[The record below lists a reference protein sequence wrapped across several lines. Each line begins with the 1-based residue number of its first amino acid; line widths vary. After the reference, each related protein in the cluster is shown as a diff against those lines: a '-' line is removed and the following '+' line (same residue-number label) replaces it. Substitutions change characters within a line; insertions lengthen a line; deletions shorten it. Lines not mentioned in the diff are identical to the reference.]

1 MTGIFFEKLNSDLS
15 LIPVFHDIFLHFT
28 SIIKLILGLYLC
40 LGIETITP
48 DEQKS
53 IRKKI
58 SR

>member
-1 MTGIFFEKLNSDLS
+1 MTGIFFEKLNSVLS
-15 LIPVFHDIFLHFT
+15 LIPAFDVKFVLFT
-28 SIIKLILGLYLC
+28 SIIKLIPRLYLC

-53 IRKKI
+53 TRKKI

>member
-15 LIPVFHDIFLHFT
+15 LIPVFHDIFLLFT
-28 SIIKLILGLYLC
+28 SIIKFIPRLYLC
-40 LGIETITP
+40 LDVETITP

-53 IRKKI
+53 TRKKI

>member
-1 MTGIFFEKLNSDLS
+1 MTGIFFKKLNSVLS

-28 SIIKLILGLYLC
+28 SIIKLIPRLYLC

-53 IRKKI
+53 IREKI